1 MADSQSN
8 NKLSESGALTGN
20 AAELIKG
27 LSGVYLEYAKQ
38 NSLRNPKRGFNMLF
52 ERWFRL
58 DPHAIEPLH
67 KEFLGSV
74 THFVTKLALALERMK
89 DSEPE
94 VCGDYAG
101 RALGIMFAPKPDKQ
115 KTDADR
121 YLVIAEYESV
131 PLFSYASRDDLQG
144 IRDELLKRT
153 PRRFMFPKQ
162 LEMVELI
169 EKIISEKRDA

>member
-1 MADSQSN
+1 MDLQSN
-8 NKLSESGALTGN
+8 SKLSESGAGTEN

-27 LSGVYLEYAKQ
+27 LSGAYLEYAKK
-38 NSLRNPKRGFNMLF
+38 NSLQNPKRGFNVLF
-52 ERWFRL
+52 ERWFHL
-58 DPHAIEPLH
+58 DPHEIKPLH
-67 KEFLGSV
+67 KEFLEDV
-74 THFVTKLALALERMK
+74 KHFVTKLALALERMK

-131 PLFSYASRDDLQG
+131 PLFSYASSDDLQR
-144 IRDELLKRT
+144 IRDALLKRT
-153 PRRFMFPKQ
+153 QRRFMFPKQ
-162 LEMVELI
+162 LEMVELL
-169 EKIISEKRDA
+169 EKIISE